1 MNHNKKAIA
10 CIECVQQN
18 MNNKHFI
25 DWLYK
30 KLGLGL
36 TEAEK

>member
-1 MNHNKKAIA
+1 MNHYKKAIA

-18 MNNKHFI
+18 MNSEVFI

-30 KLGLGL
+30 ALGLGL
-36 TEAEK
+36 LEAEK